1 MYFKSGKW
9 LSGLL
14 CQSLKFCHFRT
25 EKKDI
30 SAKWSQLSFTKLVT
44 FWMQSQRTAA
54 KYKDLYDYVLIS
66 MWLYIK
72 PFASWG
78 LLALRQFLK
87 ENSSQKGKF
96 LILLEVRYQ
105 SRKGDFTCR
114 VSCQAMLCSAL
125 GWQNQKQV
133 WFGAALYQKPSGRQ
147 LGQCW
152 GMAW

>member
-1 MYFKSGKW
+1 
-9 LSGLL
+9 
-14 CQSLKFCHFRT
+14 
-25 EKKDI
+25 
-30 SAKWSQLSFTKLVT
+30 
-44 FWMQSQRTAA
+44 MQSQRTAA

-87 ENSSQKGKF
+87 ENSSQKGKI
-96 LILLEVRYQ
+96 LILLEVRCQ

-125 GWQNQKQV
+125 GQIRSRSDLRLPFIKSPQEGSWGSAEA
-133 WFGAALYQKPSGRQ
+133 WHGRQ
-147 LGQCW
+147 S
-152 GMAW
+152 